1 MARYK
6 SKKKIEKNNRN
17 KQSVLKKIAI
27 IGAAGALAITPVVS
41 EVTQHQKVKEIEEN
55 AEKKVPRSF
64 KNISQE
70 DMGKYLKAEIETL
83 YQTYPDI
90 DEWMYEDSPQT
101 NDQEFIDEVYRL
113 YKAYMVDIA
122 NKQVESIDDVKVTTV
137 DQVIM
142 SSDLIQEEREDGTV
156 EEIMKTY
163 KEQYKEMTNSYVSAK
178 EGKSSGAEL
187 GKEIYELL
195 ALELGLDSKT
205 ATSEK
210 IEEQIQNKGF
220 YYDESNNVFYTSK
233 GKADLVSRTT
243 EENIQEIQNEKEKQ
257 IENDGFE
264 H

>member
-178 EGKSSGAEL
+178 EGKSSGADL

-195 ALELGLDSKT
+195 ALELGLDLKT

-243 EENIQEIQNEKEKQ
+243 EENTQEIQNEKEKQ
-257 IENDGFE
+257 IEDDGFE